1 MAVFFIVGAALDGNR
16 IASGNLILSIAPAE
30 KRPVYVAIHINV
42 VSFGLF
48 FSIIGGVIL
57 HFFSYTVL
65 YSTATAMLFLSL
77 YFSFKLKD

>member
-1 MAVFFIVGAALDGNR
+1 AL
-16 IASGNLILSIAPAE
+16 APAD
-30 KRPVYVAIHINV
+30 KRPVYIALQINV
-42 VSFGLF
+42 ISFGLF

-57 HFFSYTVL
+57 HFFSYEVL